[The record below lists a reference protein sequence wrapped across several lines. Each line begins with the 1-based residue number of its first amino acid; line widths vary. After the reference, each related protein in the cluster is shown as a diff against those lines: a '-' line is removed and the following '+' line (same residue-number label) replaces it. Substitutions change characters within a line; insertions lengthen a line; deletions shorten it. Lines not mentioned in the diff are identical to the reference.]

1 MVGFVAIPTATA
13 EEVTNTAS
21 MALTC
26 TATPITSLAGPQ
38 TFSAEN
44 VSVNVTSPT
53 DVEIGEE
60 FTTPYSIDPVS
71 VEVPSLPL
79 GARLETASRL
89 KLDFALPEDTG
100 RMKYDIRLPQGVA
113 ISNLRISG
121 AGVGFNNNPVVQR
134 VNSSGAPPR
143 RQRRVRPHLGRR
155 QLRQQRRQRERQLA
169 AVDLARGLAGGQAQD
184 LTYTRPD
191 VEVEAEVLTGDLI
204 RFIATVDAGDKA
216 IEDGVTTV
224 VLAWIHR

>member
-134 VNSSGAPPR
+134 VNSSGAPDANGEFARIWDGGNSVNNGGNENDNWQPWISR
-143 RQRRVRPHLGRR
+143 AGLQ
-155 QLRQQRRQRERQLA
+155 
-169 AVDLARGLAGGQAQD
+169 VDRHK
-184 LTYTRPD
+184 T
-191 VEVEAEVLTGDLI
+191 
-204 RFIATVDAGDKA
+204 
-216 IEDGVTTV
+216 
-224 VLAWIHR
+224 